1 MTAVDSRSDDEL
13 LELAEVVLKDVGYAI
28 ERRYV
33 EGRELLF
40 AENADNVLAL
50 ASMVTIPQLLE
61 WEPLVSRAL
70 SARLANTDAGSK
82 LWDAYIVLICAQ
94 QSDEELTD
102 DLTEV
107 THNLRNLRRIVK
119 VGVVPTNAGI
129 ARALRPLLPLP
140 PPSSQSTLIDPLE
153 QMRDLLERDRIDPQ
167 LVDEALEGF
176 QILGR
181 TAHEELTQ
189 SVNQEE
195 LGDA

>member
-13 LELAEVVLKDVGYAI
+13 LELAQVVLESAGYAT
-28 ERRYV
+28 ERSYV
-33 EGRELLF
+33 EGRDLLLG
-40 AENADNVLAL
+40 ENADNVLAL
-50 ASMVTIPQLLE
+50 ASLVTVPQLLQ

-70 SARLANTDAGSK
+70 SERLAEADAGSK
-82 LWDAYIVLICAQ
+82 RWDAYIVLICAQ
-94 QSDEELTD
+94 QSSEELTD

-119 VGVVPTNAGI
+119 VGVEPTNAGI

-153 QMRDLLERDRIDPQ
+153 RMRDLLERDGLDPQ
-167 LVDEALEGF
+167 RVDEALEGF
-176 QILGR
+176 QILGKAAR
-181 TAHEELTQ
+181 EELAH
-189 SVNQEE
+189 SVDDEE